1 MRNDRL
7 TWGILGTGRIAASVL
22 GAIRATS
29 NGTVHAIA
37 SRDPERAAAFAT
49 QHAVPVTHASYQ
61 DLVGDPAIDIVYIP
75 LPVSEHAP
83 WALRAIQSGKAVLVE
98 KPFAMSAAE
107 AQSVFSAA
115 AAAKIMV
122 GEAMMYRFH
131 PLTQRAR
138 SLIRDGAVGEAR
150 VVRSTFCVDIKDRAD
165 IRWNPKTG
173 GGAMRDLGCYCID
186 VSRHLLGCEPEAG
199 QGVAV
204 EQLGVDASFAAS
216 LRFPGAVASFAIT
229 LDSTFEC
236 SYEVIGSTG
245 RIRVDHG
252 GMVAWPGGEFAITIW
267 DKQGRREEAIPPANH
282 YQLMAEAF
290 AAQVRDGVPYPISAA
305 DTLANHRWM
314 DALLASQGAAP
325 AATSARLG
333 SGSAHG

>member
-7 TWGILGTGRIAASVL
+7 NWGILGTGRIAASVL

-29 NGTVHAIA
+29 NGAVHAVA
-37 SRDPERAAAFAT
+37 SRDPDRAKAFAT

-61 DLVGDPAIDIVYIP
+61 DLVRDPAIDIVYIP

-83 WALRAIQSGKAVLVE
+83 WALRAIHAGKAVLVE
-98 KPFAMSAAE
+98 KPFAMSADE
-107 AQSVFSAA
+107 AQSVLSAA
-115 AAAKIMV
+115 ASAKVVV

-138 SLIRDGAVGEAR
+138 SLVLGGAVGAPR
-150 VVRSTFCVDIKDRAD
+150 VVRSTFCVDIADRAD

-186 VSRHLLGCEPEAG
+186 VSRHLLGSEPEVA
-199 QGVAV
+199 QGVSV
-204 EQLGVDASFAAS
+204 EALGVDASFAAS
-216 LRFPGAVASFAIT
+216 LRFPAAVASFAIS

-236 SYEVIGSTG
+236 SYEVIGATG

-252 GMVAWPGGEFAITIW
+252 GMVAWPGGEFAITVW

-290 AAQVRDGVPYPISAA
+290 AAQVRDGVPYPVSAA

-314 DALLASQGAAP
+314 DTLLASRAAAP
-325 AATSARLG
+325 ASPSAR
-333 SGSAHG
+333 SAQG